1 MFRLRMPTKL
11 TPLAR
16 SRAAAEA
23 AKQLLNN
30 VEELYSSR
38 KTNRIRHLRL
48 NREILY
54 QQQD

>member
-1 MFRLRMPTKL
+1 MFRLRMPTKV

-16 SRAAAEA
+16 SRTAAEA

-38 KTNRIRHLRL
+38 KTNRIRHMRH
-48 NREILY
+48 
-54 QQQD
+54 